1 MASNE
6 CGTFII
12 SLDFE
17 LFWGVHD
24 IYEKNDY
31 EENVR
36 GAHTV
41 VVSLLELFSRYKIHA
56 TWAIVGMI
64 YFKNMEQLKKM
75 IPANKP
81 AYSQKKLSSYH
92 YMETHSIEKNDI
104 NLFFAPQL
112 VERIASAPAQEVA
125 THTFSHYYCLEEG
138 QTLEQ
143 FSADLQLAQWLN
155 RERGWEIKS
164 IVFPRNQVNEE
175 YLKECKRLGLAA
187 YRGNEDSWAY
197 RMESSERTRYVKR
210 AFRLLDRY
218 INLFGHHTF
227 ELAAEDASSIL
238 VNIRSSRYLAK
249 VSERL
254 KWLEGL
260 RLHRIKS
267 EMSHAAKYGKAYHLW
282 WHPHDFGRNIEENM
296 GFLEEILKHF
306 DYLQCTYGFRSRN
319 MNELTDER
327 TAGKLP
333 REELE
338 DAYQMEEA
346 TF

>member
-1 MASNE
+1 MASNA

-24 IYEKNDY
+24 VYAKKDY

-41 VVSLLELFSRYKIHA
+41 VVSLLDLFSRYKIHA

-64 YFKNMEQLKKM
+64 YFENMEQLKKM
-75 IPANKP
+75 IPAMKP
-81 AYSQKKLSSYH
+81 SYNQRRLSSYD
-92 YMETHSIEKNDI
+92 YMGKHPIEDI
-104 NLFFAPQL
+104 DLDLFFAPHL
-112 VERIASAPAQEVA
+112 VEQIASTPGQEVA

-143 FSADLQLAQWLN
+143 FSCDLRLAQELN
-155 RERGWEIKS
+155 RKQGREIKS
-164 IVFPRNQVNEE
+164 IVFPRNQVNKE

-210 AFRLLDRY
+210 AFRLMDRY

-227 ELAAEDASSIL
+227 ELAAGDDSSLPI
-238 VNIRSSRYLAK
+238 NIRSSRYLAK

-254 KWLEGL
+254 KWLEGM
-260 RLHRIKS
+260 RLKRIKS
-267 EMSHAAKYGKAYHLW
+267 EMSHAAQYGKAYHLW
-282 WHPHDFGRNIEENM
+282 WHPHDFGRNIENNL
-296 GFLEEILKHF
+296 GFLEELLKHF
-306 DYLQCTYGFRSRN
+306 EYLRRTYGFRSNN
-319 MNELTDER
+319 MIELVKGLDP
-327 TAGKLP
+327 G
-333 REELE
+333 EELE
-338 DAYQMEEA
+338 DVYPMEEA
-346 TF
+346 TI